1 MQRLA
6 RLLVPILLTLAPPAF
21 ADVQLPGIISDHMV
35 LQRGAPVRIFGK
47 AQPGEAVTVTFR
59 GQSAQTTTDAIG
71 RWEVWL
77 NPLTPGAAADMT
89 IKGVNVVTVAD
100 VLVGDVWVGSGQSN
114 MQWTVRDSDSAD
126 AEIAAANYPQIRL
139 FYVPRKTS
147 AAPVDDVDAK
157 WIVCSP
163 ESVPGFSAVLYYFGR
178 EMHKESKVPRGA

>member
-1 MQRLA
+1 MPAMPRLT
-6 RLLVPILLTLAPPAF
+6 RFLVLFVSLASPAF

-89 IKGVNVVTVAD
+89 IKGTNVITVAD

-114 MQWTVRDSDSAD
+114 MQWTVRDSDNAERQLAKAIMRLTPYAPAHRGLDLDALLAQLRAALEVAEAD
-126 AEIAAANYPQIRL
+126 GLEHAVRIDL
-139 FYVPRKTS
+139 
-147 AAPVDDVDAK
+147 DA
-157 WIVCSP
+157 V
-163 ESVPGFSAVLYYFGR
+163 ELV
-178 EMHKESKVPRGA
+178 EEQQ